1 MYSRAPVSNQFGVMW
16 WILFC
21 FCGPLMLVLNAV
33 PIGAQEPRIGG
44 DIQIDFE
51 NPTYPPGDLPVPW
64 EVIVAGGG
72 YAQVMSSLPYAG
84 DQCLVLNGWS
94 PGGSSVRSEAR
105 FPLSIDPANGNV
117 TIRIMVRP
125 SLYEPGS
132 YDPGYVTLG
141 GFFVSNDLRN
151 FNYSETGPY
160 GYILELYIG
169 FEMAKPYGQPF
180 NPGQLSLL
188 VGNYYTPLQSVGG
201 YTRGGYHEVIATW
214 DNTAGTVDVTIILP
228 GGAEYHRLMTSG
240 RRPLNRLQLFGQLA
254 PSIPDPCRYDNLS
267 VSVPLPTQYTITLSS
282 NPQEGGTVEGAGL
295 YDEGATVT
303 AIAHPAEG
311 YSFVRWTEEESEV
324 CGEEVFQFSCGGD
337 RSLTANFVPTQ
348 STVWAIY

>member
-1 MYSRAPVSNQFGVMW
+1 MYSHLLGTDNSRRLLHLICCLAWMVAFG
-16 WILFC
+16 L
-21 FCGPLMLVLNAV
+21 GAV
-33 PIGAQEPRIGG
+33 PARAQEPRIGG

-51 NPTYPPGDLPVPW
+51 SPTYPAGNLPVPW

-72 YAQVMSSLPYAG
+72 YAQVMPSLPYAG

-105 FPLSIDPANGNV
+105 LPLSVDPANGNV

-151 FNYSETGPY
+151 YNYSETGPY

-188 VGNYYTPLQSVGG
+188 VGNYYSPLQSLGG

-228 GGAEYHRLMTSG
+228 GGTEYHRTMNSG
-240 RRPLNRLQLFGQLA
+240 RRPLNRLLLFGQLG
-254 PSIPDPCRYDNLS
+254 PSVPDPCRYDNLS
-267 VSVPLPTQYTITLSS
+267 VVMPLPTRYTITLSS
-282 NPQEGGTVEGAGL
+282 EPEEGGTVEGTGL
-295 YDEGATVT
+295 YDEGSNVT
-303 AIAHPAEG
+303 AMAHPAAG
-311 YSFVRWTEEESEV
+311 YSFVSWKEADAFVSMDPQY
-324 CGEEVFQFSCGGD
+324 QFTATAD
-337 RSLTANFVPTQ
+337 RSLVATFVPT
-348 STVWAIY
+348 VREHWAIY